1 MTLAANDVINGA
13 TRLVDIAK
21 KYHYANSNDFA
32 NDFSDFHGVSP
43 IQASTKKDELQIQ
56 ERLYIKLSTTES
68 TLSIQIKRTDDIS
81 LVGYARFM
89 TLSICHILLMF
100 RIF

>member
-43 IQASTKKDELQIQ
+43 IK
-56 ERLYIKLSTTES
+56 LY
-68 TLSIQIKRTDDIS
+68 
-81 LVGYARFM
+81 
-89 TLSICHILLMF
+89 
-100 RIF
+100 

>member
-1 MTLAANDVINGA
+1 MHARKMTLAANDVINGA

-43 IQASTKKDELQIQ
+43 IQASTKKMNYKFKSD
-56 ERLYIKLSTTES
+56 YISNYQLLREHP
-68 TLSIQIKRTDDIS
+68 IHTD
-81 LVGYARFM
+81 
-89 TLSICHILLMF
+89 
-100 RIF
+100 